1 VVDPLQREIIID
13 RALALPEGELEI
25 EKLKVITLMVL
36 WSQGCEPDGLI
47 LDELLPDG
55 TARTAH

>member
-1 VVDPLQREIIID
+1 
-13 RALALPEGELEI
+13 
-25 EKLKVITLMVL
+25 MVL